1 MDSESFSVALKNY
14 NYLKSHQ
21 DYAIMRQIFNQNNI
35 GMMLDKTIDPDEY
48 INQVLGKVKQQK
60 NLSNICNVIDKR
72 DIDIITFLIQIK
84 AKIKYISSG
93 TTGHFFQGAIYQYYK
108 NNMRKR
114 VCSFALKISAYVKNP
129 KYKSIYEISRPE
141 NTEINMLNIL
151 SKLIIENKTKH
162 LMLPIKT
169 YYTDI
174 MPFVKMYKDSIIKRE
189 NDKNGKYKE
198 FVEKYDSGLIENTVS
213 VLICEFANGG
223 DFLKFLRVNSAKLTS
238 VHWRVFMFQ
247 ILSVLAVIQEKYPSF
262 RHNDLKANNIL
273 VEITNTDYDLLT
285 DKTVDYDICGKKYKI
300 PDIGINLKLW
310 DFDFAC
316 IPKICENIKVHEHWT
331 NKINITTTKNQY
343 YDIHYFFRTL
353 ISSVFFPEIISSKD
367 VKYNELK
374 KFISDILPRKY
385 FKSDK
390 LSKHGRLLVNDE
402 YTTPKKL
409 LETNEYFS
417 AFRVEE

>member
-1 MDSESFSVALKNY
+1 MDSESFSIALKNY

-35 GMMLDKTIDPDEY
+35 GMMLDKTLDPDEY
-48 INQVLGKVKQQK
+48 INQILGKVKQQS
-60 NLSNICNVIDKR
+60 NLNNICNVIDKK

-114 VCSFALKISAYVKNP
+114 VCSFALKISAYLKNP

-162 LMLPIKT
+162 LILPIKT

-174 MPFVKMYKDSIIKRE
+174 MPFVKMYKDNIIKRE

-198 FVEKYDSGLIENTVS
+198 FVEKYDNGLIENTVS

-247 ILSVLAVIQEKYPSF
+247 LLSVLAVIQEKYPSF

-273 VEITNTDYDLLT
+273 VEITNPEYEMLNN
-285 DKTVDYDICGKKYKI
+285 KTIDYDICGKKYKI
-300 PDIGINLKLW
+300 PDIGLVLKLW

-316 IPKICENIKVHEHWT
+316 IPKICENIKVHENWT

-353 ISSVFFPEIISSKD
+353 ISSVFFPEVITSKD
-367 VKYNELK
+367 DKYNELK
-374 KFISDILPRKY
+374 KFISDILPKKY
-385 FKSDK
+385 FKSEK

-417 AFRVEE
+417 SFRVEE